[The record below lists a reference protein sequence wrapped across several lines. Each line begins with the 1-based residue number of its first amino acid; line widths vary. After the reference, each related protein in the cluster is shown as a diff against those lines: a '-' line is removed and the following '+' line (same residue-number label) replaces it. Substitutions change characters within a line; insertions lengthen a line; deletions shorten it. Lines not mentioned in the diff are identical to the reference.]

1 MTLWAL
7 RAAVLGQS
15 AWLLIH
21 SKKHLD
27 RLRNTPRERRLT
39 SHDLGGGIQEL
50 SQLSLF

>member
-7 RAAVLGQS
+7 RAAVLGKG

-21 SKKHLD
+21 SEQHLD
-27 RLRNTPRERRLT
+27 RLRNTPRKRRLT
-39 SHDLGGGIQEL
+39 SHDLGEGIQEL